1 MKNRLIEV
9 WKQRRSV
16 ILFCLIALLYSLGGG
31 GWLLLR
37 RYAMPFVIAS
47 ALRWNW
53 LLFLCLSAP
62 LHLGYTEIID
72 ANNWVMIALLGC
84 LYGVSWYTVLK
95 KKTLIIMPLFAVVW
109 CFAVWLCHYQ
119 GMNWQWVELMIGG
132 CFGAGFLIADK
143 EISDG

>member
-9 WKQRRSV
+9 WKQRRIV
-16 ILFCLIALLYSLGGG
+16 VLFCLIALLYSLGGG

-47 ALRWNW
+47 SLGWNW
-53 LLFLCLSAP
+53 LLFFCLSAP
-62 LHLGYTEIID
+62 LHLGYTEIVD
-72 ANNWVMIALLGC
+72 ANNWAMIALLGC
-84 LYGVSWYTVLK
+84 LYGVSWYPVLK
-95 KKTLIIMPLFAVVW
+95 KRTLAIMALFAAVW

-119 GMNWQWVELMIGG
+119 GMNWQWVELMIGV

-143 EISDG
+143 VRSDG